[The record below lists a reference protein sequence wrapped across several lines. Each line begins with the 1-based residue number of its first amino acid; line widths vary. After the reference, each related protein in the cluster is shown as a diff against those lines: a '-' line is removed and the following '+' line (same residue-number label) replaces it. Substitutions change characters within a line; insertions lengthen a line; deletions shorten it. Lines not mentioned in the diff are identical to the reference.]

1 MILNAS
7 QIVVELIKDTKLKL
21 NKSVCEKLFIG
32 IVGDTNRFLYYYTTG
47 KTFELVSYMIRET
60 NFNFTSLYEPMYLRN
75 LHELRFQSYIITNLT
90 LTEDGFGYIKLNQ
103 DILDEYGIDAS
114 TAANMANN
122 LTYIEG
128 MYAWAVFAYDK
139 ANNNIRGSIRSRGPI
154 INKVAEN
161 YNGGGHIY
169 ASGVR
174 LESFDIVDNII
185 NDLNNTC
192 KEYKGENN
200 L

>member
-1 MILNAS
+1 M
-7 QIVVELIKDTKLKL
+7 
-21 NKSVCEKLFIG
+21 
-32 IVGDTNRFLYYYTTG
+32 
-47 KTFELVSYMIRET
+47 
-60 NFNFTSLYEPMYLRN
+60 
-75 LHELRFQSYIITNLT
+75 
-90 LTEDGFGYIKLNQ
+90 
-103 DILDEYGIDAS
+103 IDAS

-174 LESFDIVDNII
+174 LDNFDIVDNII
-185 NDLNNTC
+185 NDLNSIC
-192 KEYKGENN
+192 RQYKGENN